1 MRWDE
6 VKVMYAREMR
16 AALRERT
23 IIVNSILIPVLLYP
37 FMLWAVF
44 TGISFVQG
52 QTEGFVS
59 RVAVIGSAAER
70 PALMTALGDDDHVQ
84 IEDPGSLQG
93 SPEDAVRD
101 GRLDAV
107 ITLQPPPA
115 GAESVPGNLQALIT
129 FNGSSERSAAA
140 RKRLANAV
148 SEFRQGWLLARAEAL
163 GITEPAWQAFTIE
176 SRNIASGREMGGFLL
191 GLMLPVFFVIMVAVG
206 CFYPAVDAT
215 AGERERETWETLMTV
230 AADRSSIVASKYL
243 YVATFGCVA
252 GALNLLAM
260 VVSIRA
266 ILSPLLAEEDVA
278 IEFGLP
284 LTSLPLLLASAV
296 LLAGFVA
303 AGMMIFAAFARTFK
317 EGQAMITP
325 FYLLILL
332 PVMFLQVPGLRL
344 TVPLAMVPIV
354 NVTMMIRGAIQG
366 TLSWLPVLVTFV
378 VGGAAIAA
386 CLFLASFILRYEDVV
401 VGSFAGSFSRFV
413 KQRLLRR
420 SRTEGA
426 SS

>member
-1 MRWDE
+1 MRWSD

-59 RVAVIGSAAER
+59 RVVVTGSAADR
-70 PALMTALGDDDHVQ
+70 PALMTELERNDHLQ
-84 IEDPGSLQG
+84 IEDPGTL
-93 SPEDAVRD
+93 PDPPDIAIRE

-107 ITLQPPPA
+107 LALQPPPA
-115 GAESVPGNLQALIT
+115 ATPPVPGNLQALIT
-129 FNGSSERSAAA
+129 YNGSSERSTAA
-140 RKRLANAV
+140 KERLQRAV
-148 SEFRQGWLLARAEAL
+148 SEFRQGWLLAQAEAL
-163 GITEPAWQAFTIE
+163 GVAETAWQSFTID
-176 SRNIASGREMGGFLL
+176 SRNVASGREMGGFLL

-215 AGERERETWETLMTV
+215 AGERERGTWETLMTV

-266 ILSPLLAEEDVA
+266 ILSPLLEKEDVA

-284 LTSLPLLLASAV
+284 LASLPLLLASAV

-332 PVMFLQVPGLRL
+332 PVMFLQVPGIEL

-366 TLSWLPVLVTFV
+366 TLAWLPVVVTFV

-386 CLFLASFILRYEDVV
+386 CLVLASFILRYEDVV
-401 VGSFAGSFSRFV
+401 VGSYAGSFSRFL
-413 KQRLLRR
+413 KHRLLRR
-420 SRTEGA
+420 GRPEGA

>member
-84 IEDPGSLQG
+84 IEDSGSLQG

-115 GAESVPGNLQALIT
+115 GAGSVPGNLQALIT

-140 RKRLANAV
+140 KKRLANAV

-215 AGERERETWETLMTV
+215 AGERERGTWETLMTV